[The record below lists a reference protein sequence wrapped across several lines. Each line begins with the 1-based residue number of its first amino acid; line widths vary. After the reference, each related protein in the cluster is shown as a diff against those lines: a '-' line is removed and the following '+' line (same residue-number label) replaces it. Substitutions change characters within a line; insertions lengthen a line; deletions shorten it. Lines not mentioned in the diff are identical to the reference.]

1 METPSN
7 LGSAP
12 MKRLNWKNAIYY
24 GEVFGFVFA
33 WAVGL
38 VIALSS
44 SRDGSAAQD
53 TNTVVAAGATPRA
66 ID

>member
-1 METPSN
+1 
-7 LGSAP
+7 

-38 VIALSS
+38 VVALGS
-44 SRDGSAAQD
+44 SRDGSASQETD
-53 TNTVVAAGATPRA
+53 TIVAAGPAQSPL
-66 ID
+66 D